1 MSVLGGQDLR
11 QLRELLARSNPEVIL
26 PSSGKGPLSQAVVL
40 TLIHRVGPFPPIT
53 LLVSHPC
60 RSLLA

>member
-1 MSVLGGQDLR
+1 MSVLGNQDLR

-40 TLIHRVGPFPPIT
+40 TLIHRVR
-53 LLVSHPC
+53 LVIAAAVKVHH
-60 RSLLA
+60 